1 MLMRWGFVRRWM
13 MMLAFVVSWGPVAHA
28 ELSVDINQGTFKPIP
43 MAFAQFS
50 VTQGQDAM
58 LAENIQRVVRADL
71 ETTGLIQPVNPM
83 AFPEDLNV
91 FEQIPDFASW
101 RAVSVQ
107 LMLTGKVERTSAS
120 TIKVH
125 FKLYDALRSETLLH
139 LSLTTPVDNWR
150 RLAHL
155 IADQIYERITG
166 ETGYFDSRIAFVAE
180 SGPPKKVQK
189 RLAVIDSDGEN
200 LRYLSDGRN
209 MVLTPRFSPKDPII
223 SYLEYKGNA
232 TPQVYFHHID
242 TGRKQILGQF
252 PGMTFAPRFA
262 PDGRTLAFSMEVGGN
277 SDVYTYDIASRR
289 QTRLTNH
296 PGIDTSPSFSPDG
309 RQIVFNSD
317 RGGTQQLY
325 VMSASGGAA
334 ERISFGEGRYTTPV
348 WSPRGDYIA
357 FTKSR
362 RGTFYIGVIKP
373 DGSGER
379 LLTSSF
385 LDEGPTWAPN
395 GRVIM
400 FFRER
405 PLSRGQK
412 SSELFT
418 VDLTGRNLRKI
429 PLNVRASDPA
439 WSGLNPN
446 Y

>member
-1 MLMRWGFVRRWM
+1 MRIRLCFFSWVILMMVLG
-13 MMLAFVVSWGPVAHA
+13 LTPAHA
-28 ELSVDINQGTFKPIP
+28 ELAVDINQGTFKPIP
-43 MAFAQFS
+43 MAFVPFS
-50 VTQGQDAM
+50 VTQGQDAT
-58 LAENIQRVVRADL
+58 LAENIRRVITADL
-71 ETTGLIQPVNPM
+71 DSTGLIDPVNQM
-83 AFPEDLNV
+83 AFPEDLDV
-91 FEQIPDFASW
+91 FERVPDFASW

-107 LMLTGKVERTSAS
+107 LILTGKVERTSTSA
-120 TIKVH
+120 IKVH
-125 FKLYDALRSETLLH
+125 FKLYDALRSETLLY

-166 ETGYFDSRIAFVAE
+166 ESGYFDSRIAFVAE
-180 SGPPKKVQK
+180 SGPPKRVQK
-189 RLAVIDSDGEN
+189 RLAVVDSDGEN

-209 MVLTPRFSPKDPII
+209 LVLTPRFSPKEPII
-223 SYLEYKGNA
+223 TYLEYKGNG

-242 TGRKQILGQF
+242 TGRKEILGQF

-262 PDGRTLAFSMEVGGN
+262 PDGKTLAFSMEVGGN
-277 SDVYTYDIASRR
+277 SDVYKYDIRSR
-289 QTRLTNH
+289 QKTRLTNH

-309 RQIVFNSD
+309 SKIVFNSD

-325 VMSASGGAA
+325 IMSANGGPA
-334 ERISFGEGRYTTPV
+334 ERITFGEGRYTTPV

-362 RGTFYIGVIKP
+362 HGTFYIGVIKP

-400 FFRER
+400 FFREK

-429 PLNVRASDPA
+429 PLAVRASDPA